1 MDNSKNHRK
10 SVPFVRI
17 DSASLANDQNSYI
30 SISSS
35 EESLPVD
42 APLVRQPRCSIDIDT
57 ISSVIS
63 EKSLA
68 DEIEYYLNSHLKN
81 PDQQGSIQNMT

>member
-1 MDNSKNHRK
+1 MDGKKNHRK
-10 SVPFVRI
+10 SIPFVRI
-17 DSASLANDQNSYI
+17 DASLLANGQNSYI

-42 APLVRQPRCSIDIDT
+42 APLVRQPRCSVDIDT
-57 ISSVIS
+57 ISSVMS

-68 DEIEYYLNSHLKN
+68 DEIECLLNSHLER
-81 PDQQGSIQNMT
+81 PDQQGSIQNMA